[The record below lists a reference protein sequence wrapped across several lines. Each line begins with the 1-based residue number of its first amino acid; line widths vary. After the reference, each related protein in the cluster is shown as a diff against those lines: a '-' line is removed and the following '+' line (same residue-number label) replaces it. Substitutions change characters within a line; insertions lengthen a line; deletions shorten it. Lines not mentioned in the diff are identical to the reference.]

1 MNIRAIRP
9 EDSRLAVSRI
19 YEESWRWAY
28 RGIVPR
34 QYLDAIPA
42 GHWAAFLDSPG
53 IFTLVAED
61 GGELVG
67 TTSFCASRFADYP
80 GMGELVSLYLLPR
93 CAGKGIGK
101 VLMDA
106 AVSALESMGFS
117 RIFLWV
123 LEDNRR
129 ARRFYEKAGFRLGPG
144 ILNDEICGKA
154 LRELQYVKELA

>member
-42 GHWAAFLDSPG
+42 GHWAAFLDSG
-53 IFTLVAED
+53 IFTLVADD

-67 TTSFCASRFADYP
+67 TASFCASRFADYP

-101 VLMDA
+101 ALMDA

-129 ARRFYEKAGFRLGPG
+129 AGDSTRKPGSGSGP
-144 ILNDEICGKA
+144 A
-154 LRELQYVKELA
+154 S

>member
-53 IFTLVAED
+53 IFTLVADD

-67 TTSFCASRFADYP
+67 TASFCASRFADYP

-101 VLMDA
+101 ALMDA
-106 AVSALESMGFS
+106 AVQRSGIHGLQPHIPLGAGGQPP
-117 RIFLWV
+117 R
-123 LEDNRR
+123 
-129 ARRFYEKAGFRLGPG
+129 RRFYEKAGFRLGPG

-154 LRELQYVKELA
+154 LR